1 MFPNNKVF
9 DVDAGLLDDELLAEQ
24 VRLVSGLVSANR
36 AHKQV
41 SDTPLSWQGYEDAL
55 ALKLNQLM
63 EEMRLRGH
71 AVPGNVQVTE
81 EAILWPA
88 LDAGALTEQLTFVT
102 ARLAQDKRG
111 RIRLPKND
119 HELWATY
126 KYSVLA
132 RNTKAYTV
140 LGQRVASR
148 SIPVNQLWLSMVSA
162 SRVMPVRM
170 GIRNS
175 FQHMWGYVSEHSKLS
190 PQTQDLDSLA
200 LDIQALAVKHQVS
213 YLMNSTAL
221 GELRA
226 WL

>member
-1 MFPNNKVF
+1 MFPNNSVF
-9 DVDAGLLDDELLAEQ
+9 DVDAGLLDDQLLAEQ
-24 VRLVSGLVSANR
+24 MRLVSGLLNADR
-36 AHKQV
+36 AHPIARHA
-41 SDTPLSWQGYEDAL
+41 PLAWQGHEDAL

-71 AVPGNVQVTE
+71 AVPGNVPVTE
-81 EAILWPA
+81 EAILWPT
-88 LDAGALTEQLTFVT
+88 LDAGALAEQLAYLT
-102 ARLAQDKRG
+102 ARLAQDQRG

-132 RNTKAYTV
+132 RNTKAYTAF
-140 LGQRVASR
+140 GQRVASR

-162 SRVMPVRM
+162 SRVAPAKA
-170 GIRNS
+170 GLRNS
-175 FQHMWGYVSEHSKLS
+175 FQHMWGYVSGHSKLS
-190 PQTQDLDSLA
+190 PQTEDLVSLA
-200 LDIQALAVKHQVS
+200 LDIQTLAVTHEVP